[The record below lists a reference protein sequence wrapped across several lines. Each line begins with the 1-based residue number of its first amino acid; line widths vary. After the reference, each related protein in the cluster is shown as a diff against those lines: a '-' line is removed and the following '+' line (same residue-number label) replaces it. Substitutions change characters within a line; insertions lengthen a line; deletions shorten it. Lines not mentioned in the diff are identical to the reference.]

1 MRRRHG
7 QRESTSGS
15 IVEKGCK
22 AVRVMRP
29 RKQNLGAGE
38 SKRIEMNPSIQ
49 KRLIWGL

>member
-7 QRESTSGS
+7 ERESTGGS

-22 AVRVMRP
+22 AVGVMRP

-38 SKRIEMNPSIQ
+38 SSI
-49 KRLIWGL
+49 KGLI